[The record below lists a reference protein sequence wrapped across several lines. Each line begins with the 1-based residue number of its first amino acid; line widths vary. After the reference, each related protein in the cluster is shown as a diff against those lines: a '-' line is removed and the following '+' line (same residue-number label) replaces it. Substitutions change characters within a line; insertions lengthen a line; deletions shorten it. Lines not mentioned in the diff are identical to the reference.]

1 MKQYR
6 YLLKNIGLLSISSFG
21 TKILTFLLIP
31 LYTNILT
38 TEEYGIYDMFMSTIS
53 LLIPILTINIMDA
66 VMRFAM
72 DEKSDKKT
80 IFSIALRYQIYSMII
95 ISILLIINYIFNI
108 SLSIKEYT
116 FYFWGLFFSNSF
128 YQLMIQFVKG
138 LEEVLYLS
146 IAGIINTVVMLTGNI
161 IFLIYLKRGLSG
173 YFDANILANL
183 IPCVFL
189 CLKIKIWKFIG
200 LKYNKKVCKN
210 MKEYCRPLILNSIS
224 WWINNVSD
232 RYIVIWFCGVSVNG
246 IYSIAYKIPTIL
258 NIIQNIIMQAWQI
271 SAVRDFD
278 KNDKDGFFSKMY
290 EAYNFFT
297 VVICSGL
304 IVSTKV
310 FARLLY
316 AKDFYEAWKYTPFLL
331 ISIVFGA
338 MSGYIG
344 GIFSAVKDSKIYS
357 YSTMIGAL
365 SNIMLNIFL
374 VKMIGAMGAAIA
386 TMISYFIVWQ
396 IRILNVKKYMKL
408 DINLYTHYLSYSLLV
423 IQSIIMIISPKYIY
437 ILQTVTFILLL
448 SINCSFIKLI
458 IENIIFWIQRKGYN
472 EYKK

>member
-1 MKQYR
+1 
-6 YLLKNIGLLSISSFG
+6 
-21 TKILTFLLIP
+21 
-31 LYTNILT
+31 
-38 TEEYGIYDMFMSTIS
+38 
-53 LLIPILTINIMDA
+53 
-66 VMRFAM
+66 
-72 DEKSDKKT
+72 
-80 IFSIALRYQIYSMII
+80 
-95 ISILLIINYIFNI
+95 
-108 SLSIKEYT
+108 
-116 FYFWGLFFSNSF
+116 
-128 YQLMIQFVKG
+128 
-138 LEEVLYLS
+138 
-146 IAGIINTVVMLTGNI
+146 
-161 IFLIYLKRGLSG
+161 
-173 YFDANILANL
+173 
-183 IPCVFL
+183 
-189 CLKIKIWKFIG
+189 
-200 LKYNKKVCKN
+200 

-278 KNDKDGFFSKMY
+278 KNDKDGFSKMY

-386 TMISYFIVWQ
+386 TMVSYFIVWQ

-448 SINCSFIKLI
+448 SINYSFIKLI
-458 IENIIFWIQRKGYN
+458 IEKAIFWIMEKR
-472 EYKK
+472 